1 MATILLA
8 TDADWV
14 RDEVVA
20 ALEGSHQLLG
30 VRAGREV
37 FGAVKRTGAE
47 LVILDMQIGSMGGM
61 ATCMH
66 LRNEHSGGRIQ
77 RVNVLMLLDR
87 PADTFL
93 AQRCDADGWL
103 IKPLDAL
110 RIRRATT
117 LILGGAGY
125 IEGAPVDVEDLS
137 DTSNGWSRDRARGL
151 AWPGYIRDVAQLG

>member
-20 ALEGSHQLLG
+20 ALEGSHELVG
-30 VRAGREV
+30 VRAGRDV
-37 FGAVKRTGAE
+37 LSAVKYSDADM
-47 LVILDMQIGSMGGM
+47 VILDLQIGSMGGM

-66 LRNEHSGGRIQ
+66 LRNEHSGGRVK

-87 PADTFL
+87 PADIFL

-117 LILGGAGY
+117 FILGGAGY
-125 IEGAPVDVEDLS
+125 VEGAPIEPDYSVETEGAAAGEAS
-137 DTSNGWSRDRARGL
+137 QPESAGVEPAAAG
-151 AWPGYIRDVAQLG
+151 

>member
-20 ALEGSHQLLG
+20 ALEGAHQLVG
-30 VRAGREV
+30 VRAGRDV
-37 FGAVKRTGAE
+37 FAAVKQSGAE
-47 LVILDMQIGSMGGM
+47 LVVLDLQIGSMGGM

-66 LRNEHSGGRIQ
+66 LRNEHSGGRIE

-110 RIRRATT
+110 RIRRAAT

-125 IEGAPVDVEDLS
+125 MEGAAVEIEDL
-137 DTSNGWSRDRARGL
+137 
-151 AWPGYIRDVAQLG
+151 PGVIDEADPDSGEVGAESAGVEVAPAG

>member
-1 MATILLA
+1 MAKILLA

-20 ALEGSHQLLG
+20 ALEGSHDLVG
-30 VRAGREV
+30 VRAGRDV
-37 FGAVKRTGAE
+37 LNAVKRSGAE
-47 LVILDMQIGSMGGM
+47 MVILDLQIGSMGGM

-66 LRNEHSGGRIQ
+66 LRNEHSGGRIG

-110 RIRRATT
+110 RLRRATT
-117 LILGGAGY
+117 LIMGGAGY
-125 IEGAPVDVEDLS
+125 IEGAPVEPEDTMVTEDSTAGGASQPETAGVE
-137 DTSNGWSRDRARGL
+137 TAPAG
-151 AWPGYIRDVAQLG
+151 